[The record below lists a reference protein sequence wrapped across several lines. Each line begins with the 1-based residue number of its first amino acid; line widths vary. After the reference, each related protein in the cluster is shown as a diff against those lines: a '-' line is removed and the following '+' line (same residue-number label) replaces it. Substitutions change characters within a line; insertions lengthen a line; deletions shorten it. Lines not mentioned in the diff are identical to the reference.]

1 MEKQKIDQ
9 HIIDKIKLEWDFNS
23 SIDDILDYLYN
34 YDYTQNYERNLN
46 SYKYVFFDQDQFY
59 EKTVK
64 EAIEYMKTLDE
75 NCIITTDCDG
85 DIECHQH
92 CVESDDDYITRLVRI
107 FRSIDT
113 IIYNKTC
120 QKKQLLK
127 QKKELLKQIEELD
140 KEINSI

>member
-9 HIIDKIKLEWDFNS
+9 HIIDKIKLEGWFNS

-46 SYKYVFFDQDQFY
+46 SYKYVFFDQEQFY

-75 NCIITTDCDG
+75 NCIITTDYDG
-85 DIECHQH
+85 DIECHLP

-113 IIYNKTC
+113 MIYNKTC